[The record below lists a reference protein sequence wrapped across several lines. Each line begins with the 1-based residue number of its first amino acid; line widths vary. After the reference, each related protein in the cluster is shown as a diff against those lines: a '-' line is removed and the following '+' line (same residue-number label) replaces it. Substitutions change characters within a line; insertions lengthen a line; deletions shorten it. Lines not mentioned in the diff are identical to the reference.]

1 MTDFYIQIAQLIVLI
16 LILLV
21 ELSVPRLLVR
31 ICESILVSGIGNTDL
46 TLPGHGQCHVL
57 QHRVARVRAQ
67 LRAQ

>member
-21 ELSVPRLLVR
+21 ELSVPRLFVR

-46 TLPGHGQCHVL
+46 ALSGRGQYHVL

-67 LRAQ
+67 L